1 MVCHG
6 KEKTGGRADGVLVVK
21 PYGFPL
27 VANLF
32 AASAGFR
39 VYLCLHLHMDSLY
52 PKSHHSPAAQGSAH
66 GLFRLR
72 KKLPAAIEF
81 LPELRREI
89 ANSYFLAAGLR
100 GTELVN
106 GIPYFFR
113 MGWKSECVCL

>member
-1 MVCHG
+1 MVCHR
-6 KEKTGGRADGVLVVK
+6 KEKTRGRADGVLVVK

-39 VYLCLHLHMDSLY
+39 VYLCLHLYMDSVH
-52 PKSHHSPAAQGSAH
+52 PKSYHSPAAQGSAH

-72 KKLPAAIEF
+72 KKLSATIQF

-89 ANSYFLAAGLR
+89 VNGYFLTDGLGAA
-100 GTELVN
+100 ELVN
-106 GIPYFFR
+106 GIPCFLR
-113 MGWKSECVCL
+113 TG